1 MNRRV
6 LGAIV
11 FLGFL
16 CCASLSA
23 TLVPIGQISLTGQG
37 LGAVNTSVTFQ
48 NTGTESGCVGSNSA
62 GTAIPPSGSGVFV
75 GPAECPAGI
84 SGGNEGTGNGQSNLF
99 TATQLGIQSGNIN
112 GFSFANLVLLFNGNE
127 GGVPADQN
135 ISLDKLALDLFSSSG
150 TLLGTFGTA
159 GANAFTA
166 FPGVG
171 SAGFAFQ
178 LDAAEA
184 LQANALLLANPNLL
198 IATAATASLAQGGAE
213 TISLSTIPRVQSI
226 VPEPRAGALIL
237 SMLIVAMLA
246 FRKRVLAHGRS

>member
-6 LGAIV
+6 LGAV
-11 FLGFL
+11 AFLGIL
-16 CCASLSA
+16 SCATLSA

-37 LGAVNTSVTFQ
+37 LGAVFTSMSFQ
-48 NTGTESGCVGSNSA
+48 NTGIESGCVGSNPA
-62 GTAIPPSGSGVFV
+62 GTTVPPPGSGVFV

-84 SGGNEGTGNGQSNLF
+84 SGGNEKTGNGQANLF

-135 ISLDKLALDLFSSSG
+135 ISLDKLALDLFSPTG

-159 GANAFTA
+159 GANAFAA

-178 LDAAEA
+178 LNAAEA

-198 IATAATASLAQGGAE
+198 VGTAATASLAQGGLE
-213 TISLSTIPRVQSI
+213 TISLSTIPTV

-237 SMLIVAMLA
+237 SMLIVAILA